1 MGFQHTA
8 EVTKHSHTAATAR
21 CRRREHAVRYH
32 QARGAGCVF
41 KECSTP
47 VVQDHQMG
55 RLCGPYTLA
64 IWHQVVLD
72 LDCWRGS
79 RGHSRALRVPMEN
92 AGLDPT
98 LGRLE

>member
-1 MGFQHTA
+1 MLLDTIKR
-8 EVTKHSHTAATAR
+8 EVRVAFSRNAH
-21 CRRREHAVRYH
+21 
-32 QARGAGCVF
+32 
-41 KECSTP
+41 

-55 RLCGPYTLA
+55 RICGPYTLA
-64 IWHQVVLD
+64 IGHQVVLD

-79 RGHSRALRVPMEN
+79 RGHNRARRVPMEN